1 MNRTGVQCFLAIC
14 KHKTGRAAAE
24 ALYITQPSLSA
35 RLKLLED
42 NLGTSLF
49 YRTKGSREM
58 TLTPAGREFYP
69 LALEYEALMEKM
81 SHIGSS
87 QPTTFRVSSYN
98 SLATYVLPAV
108 YQLLLERHPSFSLEI
123 QDMELSAASHSILSG
138 NTDLAFTSGIA
149 SDSRLLQIPAFSE
162 PMVLVCAENSDFT
175 EPVSPQ
181 DLPMRSEVYVDWSSR
196 FSQWHKRTLGV
207 VQPQLCVSIMNHLQQ
222 FLVQKGRWAI
232 VPVTVAE
239 GLMQEISIRRLKTTF
254 ALPRREVSCIVEA
267 QKPAFFSDLFF
278 DCLRQVLETY
288 PEIEILL

>member
-1 MNRTGVQCFLAIC
+1 MNRTGIQCFLAIC

-42 NLGTSLF
+42 SLGTLLF

-58 TLTPAGREFYP
+58 SLTPAGREFYP

-87 QPTTFRVSSYN
+87 QTTTFRISSYN
-98 SLATYVLPAV
+98 SLATYVLPTV
-108 YQLLLERHPSFSLEI
+108 YQLLLEQHPNFNLEI
-123 QDMELSAASHSILSG
+123 QDMELSAASRSILSG
-138 NTDLAFTSGIA
+138 DTDLAFTSGIA

-162 PMVLVCAENSDFT
+162 PMVLVCANNSDFT
-175 EPVSPQ
+175 EPVSPH

-207 VQPQLCVSIMNHLQQ
+207 AQPQLCVSIMNHLQQ
-222 FLVQKGRWAI
+222 FLMQRGRWTI

-239 GLMQEISIRRLKTTF
+239 GLLREFPIRRLKTTF

-267 QKPAFFSDLFF
+267 QRPAFLTDIFF
-278 DCLRQVLETY
+278 ECLRKVLETY
-288 PEIEILL
+288 PEIELLL